1 MSGGGEGGSETV
13 RDDCTEEER
22 VTFLP
27 PHTQMSVGFCDSLLH
42 TLTLTLTHALTLS
55 HTHSHSLTH
64 THTLSHTHS
73 HSLSRCLCLSIS
85 LTQNLSP
92 LSLSIYLILFHSKE
106 CYQLTGEFTNLSLLL
121 CTLLVLQNPCRSCI

>member
-55 HTHSHSLTH
+55 HTHSHTH
-64 THTLSHTHS
+64 THTHIQCIHYETIIYCTISAWSNLHISAFQYH
-73 HSLSRCLCLSIS
+73 CLIKCA
-85 LTQNLSP
+85 NK
-92 LSLSIYLILFHSKE
+92 LI
-106 CYQLTGEFTNLSLLL
+106 
-121 CTLLVLQNPCRSCI
+121 